1 MDIDIRY
8 LPNQD
13 PGDILE
19 EIRAIPDMEIKRTFI
34 FPPAHVSR
42 SNPYVRALCETV
54 GPGSDGASVSVG
66 RDGASDAVSFLR
78 AGIPAVEFGPSGAG
92 HHGPEEWVSIRS
104 LARYRELLVEFSRA
118 VPGRLAQATD
128 AAARGGGRS
137 GVKDPER
144 PPRVGLK
151 FALRALLACAARHG
165 AHGHGGRHRRAARD
179 RRRPRRDFRDGRAD
193 IDVPELDIPDPGGPR
208 TFMVLGSDAREGADA
223 GMSPRSD
230 TILLA
235 RADPDKD
242 AIAVMSIPRDLKV
255 EIPGHGEGKINS
267 AFELG
272 GKKGGP
278 RLTVRT
284 VKKLFEDATGENFP
298 ITNVMIMDY
307 GAFRRAVN
315 YIDGV
320 YVDVDR
326 DYFNDNSSGENYATI
341 DINPGYQLLKG
352 KDALDY
358 VRYRHT
364 DNDLVRAARQQD
376 FLRQAKNAAGV
387 RKLLAS
393 GLGETRHLIQ
403 VFGRYFRVD
412 KSLRSNKQIISMLK
426 LVLYL
431 AQENPKVHEV
441 AFKVQD
447 APNAQ
452 LDSNLYYRDGDLR
465 RSFREFMQVKESDEP
480 RESSAEAA
488 APEREAE
495 RARTRKRERRPTGGR
510 GSRGRAARGR
520 GPGGARRSQA
530 QDPVLLPRPSAWPAR
545 STPAPSRGSTSS
557 RTSAARS
564 ARRTGSC
571 SAPSA
576 SASTTASRAWPGR
589 RRRSS
594 TTPIAR
600 SSAATASS
608 ACTTTA
614 SACGSSR
621 GARSAACTGSP
632 TR

>member
-1 MDIDIRY
+1 MVLTGTAVATVALRELD
-8 LPNQD
+8 
-13 PGDILE
+13 DILDP
-19 EIRAIPDMEIKRTFI
+19 IR
-34 FPPAHVSR
+34 
-42 SNPYVRALCETV
+42 
-54 GPGSDGASVSVG
+54 
-66 RDGASDAVSFLR
+66 
-78 AGIPAVEFGPSGAG
+78 
-92 HHGPEEWVSIRS
+92 
-104 LARYRELLVEFSRA
+104 
-118 VPGRLAQATD
+118 Q
-128 AAARGGGRS
+128 
-137 GVKDPER
+137 
-144 PPRVGLK
+144 
-151 FALRALLACAARHG
+151 
-165 AHGHGGRHRRAARD
+165 
-179 RRRPRRDFRDGRAD
+179 DGRAD

-278 RLTVRT
+278 RLVVRT

-320 YVDVDR
+320 YVDIDR

-341 DINPGYQLLKG
+341 DINPGYQMLKG

-393 GLGETRHLIQ
+393 GLSETRHLIR
-403 VFGRYFRVD
+403 VFSRYFRVD

-431 AQENPKVHEV
+431 AQREPEGPRGR
-441 AFKVQD
+441 VQ
-447 APNAQ
+447 
-452 LDSNLYYRDGDLR
+452 GLR
-465 RSFREFMQVKESDEP
+465 RAEPAARLEP
-480 RESSAEAA
+480 R
-488 APEREAE
+488 
-495 RARTRKRERRPTGGR
+495 
-510 GSRGRAARGR
+510 
-520 GPGGARRSQA
+520 
-530 QDPVLLPRPSAWPAR
+530 
-545 STPAPSRGSTSS
+545 
-557 RTSAARS
+557 
-564 ARRTGSC
+564 
-571 SAPSA
+571 
-576 SASTTASRAWPGR
+576 TTA
-589 RRRSS
+589 
-594 TTPIAR
+594 T
-600 SSAATASS
+600 AT
-608 ACTTTA
+608 C
-614 SACGSSR
+614 
-621 GARSAACTGSP
+621 GARSASSCRSRSRPRRASRRTTAEPPAPDRQSARERARERRARERKPAQVAGLEDARREGEDQAVIADPKLKFPFYFPDRARGRAPS
-632 TR
+632 TRAPSRAIYKIKDERGKKREAYRLVLSTRRIGEYYGVQGLAWKAPPILDDPDRTIRRGNRKFRLYYDGKRLRLVAWRTKRGVYWISNTLTQSIGEDQMIAIASSLKRLKQ